1 MKQKKETRATIERKI
16 KNAIVFI
23 PKDKDTTSIFFS
35 DKGVRLTATTDN
47 AVVAF
52 GYSQTIYSNFTAAG
66 ISRPYLY
73 TKRVIEI
80 ANESLKDIEV
90 DGGYSFQRL
99 LEVLKGKE
107 DKSEYN
113 IVTYYEWFLHNLF
126 NPQFGIAEDE
136 VSSFLVYE
144 DYIHNIAKNSVLLSE
159 HKEDVTNK
167 QFIDKVIANIKDFT
181 DNLEESVLL
190 HKKSDE
196 EIAKEEMEAVMA
208 TEQEHAMEAQ
218 INSSSAS
225 RGLASQS
232 SGAD

>member
-1 MKQKKETRATIERKI
+1 MEQKKETRATIERKI

-23 PKDKDTTSIFFS
+23 PKDKDTASIFFS
-35 DKGVRLTATTDN
+35 DKGVRLTATMDN

-52 GYSQTIYSNFTAAG
+52 GYSQTVYSNFTAAG

-73 TKRVIEI
+73 TKRIIEI
-80 ANESLKDIEV
+80 ANENLKDIEV
-90 DGGYSFQRL
+90 DGGYSYQRL
-99 LEVLKGKE
+99 LDVLNKKE

-144 DYIHNIAKNSVLLSE
+144 DYIHNIAKNSVLLDVRN
-159 HKEDVTNK
+159 EDLTNK
-167 QFIDKVIANIKDFT
+167 QFIEKTIANIKDFT

-190 HKKSDE
+190 HKKTDE
-196 EIAKEEMEAVMA
+196 EIAKEEIEAVMA
-208 TEQEHAMEAQ
+208 TEQEQAMEAQ
-218 INSSSAS
+218 IN
-225 RGLASQS
+225 
-232 SGAD
+232 GAE

>member
-1 MKQKKETRATIERKI
+1 MEQKKETRATIERKI
-16 KNAIVFI
+16 KNAIVFV
-23 PKDKDTTSIFFS
+23 PKDKDTSSIFFS
-35 DKGVRLTATTDN
+35 DRGVRLTVTMDS
-47 AVVAF
+47 AVIAF
-52 GYSQTIYSNFTAAG
+52 GYSQTIYSNITAAG

-73 TKRVIEI
+73 TKRVTEI
-80 ANESLKDIEV
+80 ANENLKDIEV

-99 LEVLKGKE
+99 LEVLKAKE

-144 DYIHNIAKNSVLLSE
+144 DYIHNIAKNSILLDVRN
-159 HKEDVTNK
+159 EDLTNK

-196 EIAKEEMEAVMA
+196 EVAKEEMEAVMA
-208 TEQEHAMEAQ
+208 TEQEQAMEAQ
-218 INSSSAS
+218 IN
-225 RGLASQS
+225 
-232 SGAD
+232 GAE

>member
-1 MKQKKETRATIERKI
+1 MEQKKETRATIERKI

-35 DKGVRLTATTDN
+35 DKGVRLTVTMDS
-47 AVVAF
+47 AVIAF
-52 GYSQTIYSNFTAAG
+52 GYSQTVYSNFTAAG

-73 TKRVIEI
+73 TKRIIEI
-80 ANESLKDIEV
+80 ANENIKDIEV
-90 DGGYSFQRL
+90 DGGYSYQRL
-99 LEVLKGKE
+99 LDVLNEKE

-113 IVTYYEWFLHNLF
+113 IVTYFSWFLQNLF
-126 NPQFGIAEDE
+126 SPQYGIAEDE

-167 QFIDKVIANIKDFT
+167 QFIDKMVANIKEFT
-181 DNLEESVLL
+181 NNLEESVLL

-208 TEQEHAMEAQ
+208 TEQEQAMEAQ
-218 INSSSAS
+218 TNGAS
-225 RGLASQS
+225 K
-232 SGAD
+232 D

>member
-1 MKQKKETRATIERKI
+1 MEQKKETRAAIERKI

-23 PKDKDTTSIFFS
+23 PKDKGTTSIFFS
-35 DKGVRLTATTDN
+35 DKGVRLTATMDN

-52 GYSQTIYSNFTAAG
+52 GYSLTVYNNFTAAG

-73 TKRVIEI
+73 TKRIIEI
-80 ANESLKDIEV
+80 ANENLKDIEV
-90 DGGYSFQRL
+90 DGGYSYQRL
-99 LEVLKGKE
+99 LDVLNEKE

-144 DYIHNIAKNSVLLSE
+144 DYIHNIAKNSILLDVR
-159 HKEDVTNK
+159 KEDLTNK

-181 DNLEESVLL
+181 GNLEESVLL

-196 EIAKEEMEAVMA
+196 EVMRENMEAVQ
-208 TEQEHAMEAQ
+208 EQEQEQAMEAKV
-218 INSSSAS
+218 N
-225 RGLASQS
+225 GSQ
-232 SGAD
+232 D

>member
-1 MKQKKETRATIERKI
+1 ML
-16 KNAIVFI
+16 V
-23 PKDKDTTSIFFS
+23 PKDKDTASIFFS
-35 DKGVRLTATTDN
+35 DKGVRLTITMDS
-47 AVVAF
+47 AVIAF

-90 DGGYSFQRL
+90 DGGYSFQLL
-99 LEVLKGKE
+99 LEVLKAKE

-144 DYIHNIAKNSVLLSE
+144 DYIHNIAKNSILLDVRN
-159 HKEDVTNK
+159 EDLTNK
-167 QFIDKVIANIKDFT
+167 QFIDKMVANIKEFT
-181 DNLEESVLL
+181 DNLEETVLL
-190 HKKSDE
+190 HKKTDE
-196 EIAKEEMEAVMA
+196 EIAKEEMESVMA
-208 TEQEHAMEAQ
+208 TEQEQAMEAQ
-218 INSSSAS
+218 TD
-225 RGLASQS
+225 
-232 SGAD
+232 GAGED

>member
-1 MKQKKETRATIERKI
+1 MEQKKETRATIERKI
-16 KNAIVFI
+16 KNAVVFV

-35 DKGVRLTATTDN
+35 DKGVRLTVTMDN

-73 TKRVIEI
+73 TKRIIEI
-80 ANESLKDIEV
+80 ANENLKDIEV

-99 LEVLKGKE
+99 LEVL
-107 DKSEYN
+107 
-113 IVTYYEWFLHNLF
+113 

-167 QFIDKVIANIKDFT
+167 QFIDSVIANIREFT
-181 DNLEESVLL
+181 DGLEESVLL
-190 HKKSDE
+190 HKKTDDE
-196 EIAKEEMEAVMA
+196 LMKENMEAVQ
-208 TEQEHAMEAQ
+208 EQEQEQAMEAQ
-218 INSSSAS
+218 IN
-225 RGLASQS
+225 
-232 SGAD
+232 GAGEN

>member
-1 MKQKKETRATIERKI
+1 MEQKKETRATIERKI
-16 KNAIVFI
+16 KNAVVFV
-23 PKDKDTTSIFFS
+23 PKDKDTESIFFS
-35 DKGVRLTATTDN
+35 DKGVRLTVTMDS
-47 AVVAF
+47 AVIAF

-73 TKRVIEI
+73 TKRIIEI
-80 ANESLKDIEV
+80 ANENLKDIEV

-99 LEVLKGKE
+99 LDVLNEKE

-113 IVTYYEWFLHNLF
+113 IVTYFSWFLHNLF

-181 DNLEESVLL
+181 DNLEETVLL
-190 HKKSDE
+190 HKKTDE
-196 EIAKEEMEAVMA
+196 EMAKEEMEAVMA
-208 TEQEHAMEAQ
+208 TEQEQTMEAQ
-218 INSSSAS
+218 IN
-225 RGLASQS
+225 GTE
-232 SGAD
+232 